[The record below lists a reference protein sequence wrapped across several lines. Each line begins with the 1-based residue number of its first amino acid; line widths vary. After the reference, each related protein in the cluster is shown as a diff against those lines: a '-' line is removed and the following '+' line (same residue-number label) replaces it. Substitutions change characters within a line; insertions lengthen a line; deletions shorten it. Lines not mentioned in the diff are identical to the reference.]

1 MPKVI
6 EAINPKGQTLRGD
19 VEHLARLMVQIHGC
33 YTSKQTADAL
43 ADQVAVNQGK
53 TITSKGW
60 TVKLVEVEEKS
71 A

>member
-6 EAINPKGQTLRGD
+6 EAIDPKGRKLRGD
-19 VEHLARLMVQIHGC
+19 VEHLSRLMVQIHGC
-33 YTSKQTADAL
+33 HTSAQTADAL

-53 TITSKGW
+53 TIKSKGW
-60 TVKLVEVEEKS
+60 TVKLVEVEEQS